1 MFVNKFV
8 DGIERLSFD
17 NGNFFL
23 LCLIL
28 KVGLFVR
35 ISSFVG
41 LLNIRER
48 ESDDEVD
55 I

>member
-41 LLNIRER
+41 LLNIRE
-48 ESDDEVD
+48 SDDKVD